1 MLTATKVRATTRP
14 GKYGDMHG
22 LILRVAPGGSKQ
34 WVWRGTV
41 HGRRR
46 EYGLGSAT
54 YTTLAEA
61 RDTAFEYRRIA
72 RQGGDPATL
81 RPGSTAPTFREA
93 TEATIDT
100 LRGGWKDS
108 GRSEGN
114 WRRSMEVYA
123 YPKIGTVPVDKI
135 TTADL
140 ARVLRP
146 IWHDKRETARK
157 VKTRLAVVMRHAVAE
172 GHRTDD
178 PAGPALAAALP
189 RHNKAPAEHFASL
202 AHGDLGAALAKLD
215 ASTRAWRPTVAC
227 LRFIAATACRS
238 GEARLATWDEIDRDA
253 ETWTIPAERT
263 KTGLL
268 HVVPLSKMAL
278 AALDEAHGYA
288 DGSGLVFPSPTG
300 RTLSNGT
307 LSKFTRPEGF
317 TPHGLRATFRS
328 WAAENGVPR
337 EVAEA
342 ALAHTAGA
350 VERAYQR
357 SDLLELRRDV
367 MHDWSDFLQRHHGGQ
382 DEAALP
388 TEDVARK

>member
-93 TEATIDT
+93 TEATINT

-146 IWHDKRETARK
+146 IWYDKRETARK

-288 DGSGLVFPSPTG
+288 DGSRADLP
-300 RTLSNGT
+300 LAH
-307 LSKFTRPEGF
+307 RPHPVRRHPVEVHRAEGF
-317 TPHGLRATFRS
+317 TPHGMRASFRS
-328 WAAENGVPR
+328 WAAEAGVNR

-342 ALAHTAGA
+342 ALAHSAGV

-357 SDLLELRRDV
+357 SDLLDARRQV
-367 MHDWSDFLQRHHGGQ
+367 MDDWSAYLTSMWDNSQ
-382 DEAALP
+382 A
-388 TEDVARK
+388 